1 MVPGSDGMRIFN
13 EAQTL
18 AGLDFPGLIDALYA
32 AHRGEAAHVERS
44 LLSAPGGN
52 GFLVQPAWVP
62 GRALGVKMATL
73 FPANPD
79 RGLPT
84 IQSVYQLFDGI
95 DGRPLAVMDGTVLTW
110 RKTAAD
116 SALGS
121 RLLSRPD
128 ARTLLL
134 VGAGALGP
142 HMIEA
147 HRAVRPGLKRV
158 LVWNRG
164 TARRDAL
171 VKAVRG
177 DGIDAQAV
185 DDLDAAVAQ
194 ADIVCTITASERP
207 LIRGALL
214 RPGMHLDLVGSYTPQ
229 TREADDDCIRRGQVY
244 VDLPLT
250 TVEAAGDL
258 TQPLAAGVIGRDHIL
273 GDLYDLCS
281 GRVPGRQ
288 SPEAITVY
296 KNGGGGHLDLYTA
309 MYLARMSS

>member
-1 MVPGSDGMRIFN
+1 MRVFD
-13 EAQTL
+13 ETQTL
-18 AGLDFPGLIDALYA
+18 ADLDFPGLIDALYTAHQGDA
-32 AHRGEAAHVERS
+32 ALVERS
-44 LLSAPGGN
+44 LLNEPGGN
-52 GFLVQPAWVP
+52 GFLVQPAWLP

-73 FPANPD
+73 FPANPC

-84 IQSVYQLFDGI
+84 VQAVYQLFDGI

-147 HRAVRPGLKRV
+147 HRVVRPELERV

-164 TARRDAL
+164 TERRNAL
-171 VKAVRG
+171 VDAVREE
-177 DGIDAQAV
+177 GIDAQPV

-194 ADIVCTITASERP
+194 ADIICTITASERP
-207 LIRGALL
+207 LIRGTLL
-214 RPGMHLDLVGSYTPQ
+214 QPGSHLDLVGSYTPRM
-229 TREADDDCIRRGQVY
+229 RESDDDCIRRGQVY

-258 TQPLAAGVIGRDHIL
+258 TQPMAAGVVDRDHIL

-281 GRVPGRQ
+281 GRVPGRR
-288 SPEAITVY
+288 SPKDVTVF

-309 MYLARMSS
+309 MYLARMTS